1 MLKIGVVRWRGKCS
15 RHPSFDPYT
24 DGPGAV
30 KGACPKCIAL
40 LEIHQYH
47 QKMVALMRTFAPP
60 VVKKKTEPE
69 EAFDDR
75 QIGLFG

>member
-24 DGPGAV
+24 DGPGAIR
-30 KGACPKCIAL
+30 GACAKCQAL
-40 LEIHQYH
+40 VEICECHQR
-47 QKMVALMRTFAPP
+47 MLGLMRGFMPP
-60 VVKKKTEPE
+60 AEKKKRE

-75 QIGLFG
+75 QISLFGGM